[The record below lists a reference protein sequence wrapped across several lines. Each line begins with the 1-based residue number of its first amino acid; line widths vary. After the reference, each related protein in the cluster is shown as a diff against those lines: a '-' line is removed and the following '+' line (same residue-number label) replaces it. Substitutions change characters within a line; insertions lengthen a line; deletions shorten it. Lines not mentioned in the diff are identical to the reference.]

1 MECRAAAPF
10 GLVYKNIPSKRQGI
24 LHIKFQFR
32 RNYIQGEA
40 GEALPHFHPGRQP
53 GAGGGTGAAC
63 VLRPG
68 GLSHRVSVCP
78 VPLGGRE
85 HDQKLFDEV
94 KVLRFPHTTVDVLHF
109 VWHNEVEV
117 RAMLIDSIVQREAV
131 RTETGAEI
139 HS

>member
-1 MECRAAAPF
+1 MSYDRVACRIVS
-10 GLVYKNIPSKRQGI
+10 VY
-24 LHIKFQFR
+24 
-32 RNYIQGEA
+32 A
-40 GEALPHFHPGRQP
+40 
-53 GAGGGTGAAC
+53 
-63 VLRPG
+63 
-68 GLSHRVSVCP
+68 LSHWEDESTIRN
-78 VPLGGRE
+78 
-85 HDQKLFDEV
+85 LFDEV